1 MGEIDIE
8 VKVCMKMWSELASM
22 IFFFIETQ
30 STTKELQNKT
40 NPRSIALLVWKWRSD
55 EGDRVRE
62 NPSKPSKFC
71 LFTVLNHIVT
81 GGEAKTSQYLDTIQ
95 QKSYF
100 LSFLMQFSD
109 FKSQNWVR
117 KCVVFFCPDW
127 LEKPCICIRP
137 SACQNLREQDNA
149 SKSQQIWQSLD
160 IWCVLAIA
168 SRTCH

>member
-22 IFFFIETQ
+22 ILFFIETQ

-55 EGDRVRE
+55 EEDRVRE
-62 NPSKPSKFC
+62 NPSKPSKFWF
-71 LFTVLNHIVT
+71 FTVLNYIVI
-81 GGEAKTSQYLDTIQ
+81 GGEAVTSQYMDTTQ

-109 FKSQNWVR
+109 FKSENWVR
-117 KCVVFFCPDW
+117 RYVVFFCPDW
-127 LEKPCICIRP
+127 LEKPCILKII
-137 SACQNLREQDNA
+137 LHLKLFYDF
-149 SKSQQIWQSLD
+149 KHW
-160 IWCVLAIA
+160 
-168 SRTCH
+168 

>member
-1 MGEIDIE
+1 MINEKKYGRNRY
-8 VKVCMKMWSELASM
+8 WSKRLYENM
-22 IFFFIETQ
+22 IWTCFHDTFLYRDTKCY
-30 STTKELQNKT
+30 KELQNKT

-81 GGEAKTSQYLDTIQ
+81 GGEAKTSQYVDSIQ

-109 FKSQNWVR
+109 FKSQNRLR

-127 LEKPCICIRP
+127 LEIPCI
-137 SACQNLREQDNA
+137 
-149 SKSQQIWQSLD
+149 SKRQYS
-160 IWCVLAIA
+160 
-168 SRTCH
+168 SRRF

>member
-1 MGEIDIE
+1 MKKNVEEIDID

-22 IFFFIETQ
+22 ILFFIETQ

-40 NPRSIALLVWKWRSD
+40 NPRSIALLVGKWRSD

-117 KCVVFFCPDW
+117 KCVIFFCPDW
-127 LEKPCICIRP
+127 LEKPCISC
-137 SACQNLREQDNA
+137 SFV
-149 SKSQQIWQSLD
+149 SLKFQYYES
-160 IWCVLAIA
+160 IN
-168 SRTCH
+168 

>member
-22 IFFFIETQ
+22 ILFFIETQ

-109 FKSQNWVR
+109 FKSLNWLR
-117 KCVVFFCPDW
+117 KCVVFFGPDW
-127 LEKPCICIRP
+127 LGIPCSAVLLHFIRIIGFLKNSTRVWRLAKDLSRRGSP
-137 SACQNLREQDNA
+137 VAFA
-149 SKSQQIWQSLD
+149 SLI
-160 IWCVLAIA
+160 
-168 SRTCH
+168 

>member
-1 MGEIDIE
+1 MFVFPYIHFHEIFKWLMKKNMGEIDIE
-8 VKVCMKMWSELASM
+8 VKVCMKMWSEHASM
-22 IFFFIETQ
+22 ILFFIKTQ
-30 STTKELQNKT
+30 SSIEKLQNKT

-71 LFTVLNHIVT
+71 LFTVLHHIVT

-100 LSFLMQFSD
+100 MSFLMQFSD
-109 FKSQNWVR
+109 FKSQNRLR

-127 LEKPCICIRP
+127 LEKPCIGM
-137 SACQNLREQDNA
+137 
-149 SKSQQIWQSLD
+149 
-160 IWCVLAIA
+160 VHIA
-168 SRTCH
+168 SPKI

>member
-1 MGEIDIE
+1 MFVFPYIHFHEIFKWLMKKNMGEIDIE

-22 IFFFIETQ
+22 ILFFIKTQ
-30 STTKELQNKT
+30 STIEKLQNKT

-62 NPSKPSKFC
+62 NPSKPSKFYFFI
-71 LFTVLNHIVT
+71 LLNHTVIR
-81 GGEAKTSQYLDTIQ
+81 GEAITSQYMDTTQ

-109 FKSQNWVR
+109 FKSQNRLR

-127 LEKPCICIRP
+127 LEKPCIHG
-137 SACQNLREQDNA
+137 
-149 SKSQQIWQSLD
+149 WFGH
-160 IWCVLAIA
+160 
-168 SRTCH
+168 RTNN